1 MRQLSIT
8 STDWAL
14 QAKGDDWSLFASAND
29 RFNYLRLVLPTKEYL
44 YAEGELELGQSERGV
59 WVLGVFD
66 HFEQLQ
72 HFLALH
78 NDNPLK
84 VPALRIEQSWPV
96 VVYHEQSLLD
106 FPRYSGVYRVGF
118 KSYRVTQ
125 EPGGYPVE
133 YVDGYK
139 AELLAVLESEVEACL
154 VLYSHFDSRTRGCK
168 MC

>member
-1 MRQLSIT
+1 MRQLSVN
-8 STDWAL
+8 SSDWSL
-14 QAKGDDWSLFASAND
+14 QAKGDGWSLLASACD

-44 YAEGELELGQSERGV
+44 YAEGELELGQSDRGV

-84 VPALRIEQSWPV
+84 VPSLRIEQEWPV
-96 VVYHEQSLLD
+96 VAYQEQSLID
-106 FPRYSGVYRVGF
+106 YPRYSGVYRVGF

-125 EPGGYPVE
+125 EIKGCRVE

-139 AELLAVLESEVEACL
+139 AELLGVLASEVDACFA
-154 VLYSHFDSRTRGCK
+154 VYSHFDSRTRGCK